1 VATNYLAQ
9 GAGEPLADFDKHH
22 VFVLKMKMTNA
33 KVATL
38 NAIPTPRCL
47 PRQRQERTKV
57 MREHAAMMTN
67 KSANIAARF
76 VKY

>member
-1 VATNYLAQ
+1 
-9 GAGEPLADFDKHH
+9 
-22 VFVLKMKMTNA
+22 MKMTNA

-47 PRQRQERTKV
+47 PRQRQERIKV
-57 MREHAAMMTN
+57 MREHAAVMMN